1 MPRILSRPALI
12 KRSAVLAP
20 GTQQPPVDA
29 DGAVSAADPTSA
41 RIPPTTTT
49 TTLSMPTTSASPSAA
64 TSTST
69 PTLQPMSAS
78 ASTGLIPRP
87 WLIGT
92 SSLLLAV
99 LILLVL
105 YVRARIQLSRL
116 REPPAAKRERH
127 LLKADRRMI
136 LDDVDAD
143 DDGDLPRY
151 TPAVPVVLPTVP
163 PASVASAWWRPGG
176 VGDVVVHVPMGAAV
190 AAAMGIAV
198 PQPAAVVSDLRG
210 SADVRI
216 AVDDHPHD
224 GAERRPDEP
233 RRARCRMQ

>member
-1 MPRILSRPALI
+1 
-12 KRSAVLAP
+12 
-20 GTQQPPVDA
+20 
-29 DGAVSAADPTSA
+29 
-41 RIPPTTTT
+41 
-49 TTLSMPTTSASPSAA
+49 
-64 TSTST
+64 
-69 PTLQPMSAS
+69 MSAS

-105 YVRARIQLSRL
+105 YLRARIQLSRL

-151 TPAVPVVLPTVP
+151 TPAVPVVEPTIP
-163 PASVASAWWRPGG
+163 PAAVASAWWRPGG

-190 AAAMGIAV
+190 AAAMGIAA
-198 PQPAAVVSDLRG
+198 PQPAA
-210 SADVRI
+210 
-216 AVDDHPHD
+216 
-224 GAERRPDEP
+224 
-233 RRARCRMQ
+233 